1 MLYFLVASILLYA
14 MLPVSILLGVTLNR
28 FALLVAVL
36 LIISFF
42 INVGLLNKIGAQ
54 IPMPLPS
61 ISTPLE

>member
-1 MLYFLVASILLYA
+1 MLYFLFAPILLYA
-14 MLPVSILLGVTLNR
+14 MLLISILLGDTLNR
-28 FALLVAVL
+28 LGLLVAVL